1 MLDRIPRRL
10 HLSFTRSTDLAD
22 GSDETPAT
30 PTLDEVDFVAYGVDC
45 ILSGRTVLDDVRLTD
60 MLNSHDEYALSDVIV
75 EPFDGGPSI
84 ALPEVLV
91 PRDELWLVHASGPRG
106 TVERR
111 RRTAQQHVAVKMGP
125 YSVRGFY
132 HGLPGTDPEMAIS
145 RRKPMVPLTRAR
157 IEYTIAGQAR
167 EVLVD
172 TVIVN
177 RYLVDWMEAVEP
189 ERLEFP
195 EGPKRP
201 ATAAPGTPVAAH
213 RT

>member
-22 GSDETPAT
+22 GSDETPT
-30 PTLDEVDFVAYGVDC
+30 PPTLDEVDFVAYGVDC
-45 ILSGRTVLDDVRLTD
+45 VLSGRTVLDDVRLTD

-189 ERLEFP
+189 ERLDFP
-195 EGPKRP
+195 AGPKRP
-201 ATAAPGTPVAAH
+201 ASTAPAAPVVAH